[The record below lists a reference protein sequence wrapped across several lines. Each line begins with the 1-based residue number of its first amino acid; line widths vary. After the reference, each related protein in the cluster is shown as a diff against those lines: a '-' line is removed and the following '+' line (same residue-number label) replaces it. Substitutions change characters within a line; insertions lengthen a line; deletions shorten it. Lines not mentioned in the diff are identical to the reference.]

1 MQAFRFYIKNDC
13 ILNVYHNIILRMEER
28 LKILNNILEISDSTD
43 NTPIEINKIDLE
55 FSSNKYSSKKN
66 SIYHLSLNGKHLS
79 KRDKLNIKY
88 KCITCENIHIVGTT
102 QFIRKVN
109 KCSYRCNLCCNK
121 DINKR
126 LNHSYYFLS
135 KDIQTNNDKKQLSLV
150 ELREE
155 SVRTF
160 EEFDEDFKNNYWSC
174 HLTDD
179 DYKRI
184 SKNTISIHNGKYKI
198 EDLEYWSVFKT
209 NNQMLFSS
217 IFYDKKNNIVLRAN
231 QPVLQC
237 DNCNNTWRAKKLES
251 FKNCHKIMCSSCTL
265 CNKTYKIRTTKNCVN
280 DIILYQSKLE
290 LKFIHWCNNNA
301 IVVNNG
307 PVLPYYFENKERK
320 YRVDFKIKDLL
331 IEIKDNHHWFQNDIK
346 SGKHNAK
353 IEAVNDAIKKG
364 EYKEY
369 YLITPD
375 VWNNTLKKIKSK

>member
-1 MQAFRFYIKNDC
+1 
-13 ILNVYHNIILRMEER
+13 
-28 LKILNNILEISDSTD
+28 
-43 NTPIEINKIDLE
+43 
-55 FSSNKYSSKKN
+55 
-66 SIYHLSLNGKHLS
+66 
-79 KRDKLNIKY
+79 
-88 KCITCENIHIVGTT
+88 
-102 QFIRKVN
+102 
-109 KCSYRCNLCCNK
+109 
-121 DINKR
+121 
-126 LNHSYYFLS
+126 
-135 KDIQTNNDKKQLSLV
+135 
-150 ELREE
+150 
-155 SVRTF
+155 
-160 EEFDEDFKNNYWSC
+160 
-174 HLTDD
+174 
-179 DYKRI
+179 
-184 SKNTISIHNGKYKI
+184 
-198 EDLEYWSVFKT
+198 
-209 NNQMLFSS
+209 
-217 IFYDKKNNIVLRAN
+217 
-231 QPVLQC
+231 
-237 DNCNNTWRAKKLES
+237 
-251 FKNCHKIMCSSCTL
+251 MCSSCTL